1 MRLLGVD
8 WGSRRIGFA
17 VGELEL
23 GIASPRT
30 PLPASGSLQTD
41 ASRIAA
47 MAAVEEV
54 ERIVIGVPV
63 QPDPEGDPR
72 QQRLCRTLAEKL
84 RAQGLDVAIV
94 DESLTSIEAEGH
106 LRAGGETA
114 ATRRRRRD
122 GEAACLILERY
133 FVETSGTEGRP

>member
-17 VGELEL
+17 VGELEV
-23 GIASPRT
+23 GVASPRT

-54 ERIVIGVPV
+54 ERIVIGLPV

-72 QQRLCRTLAEKL
+72 QQRLCRTLADKL
-84 RAQGLDVAIV
+84 RAQGLDVALV
-94 DESLTSIEAEGH
+94 DESLTSVEAEAN
-106 LRAGGETA
+106 LRTTGEPA
-114 ATRRRRRD
+114 AHRRRRRD

-133 FVETSGTEGRP
+133 FSESQDEEKR

>member
-17 VGELEL
+17 VGELEA
-23 GIASPRT
+23 GIATPRT

-47 MAAVEEV
+47 MAEVEEV
-54 ERIVIGVPV
+54 QRIVIGVPL
-63 QPDPEGDPR
+63 QPDPDGDPR
-72 QQRLCRTLAEKL
+72 QQRLCRTLAAKL
-84 RAQGLDVAIV
+84 TAQGLDVAII
-94 DESLTSIEAEGH
+94 DESLTSVEAENN
-106 LRAGGETA
+106 LRTSGEGA
-114 ATRRRRRD
+114 ALRRRRRD

-133 FVETSGTEGRP
+133 FAESDHEGKR